1 MEWEGGDQQE
11 WQGEKEG
18 AYDSNQNALC
28 TSMKFQRT
36 SFLNK
41 QTNKQ
46 QTQKCSYQKKK
57 NPAVSNAV
65 PYRDVRGSDCRRDR
79 RPQIIYPVTKQNTC
93 PLS

>member
-41 QTNKQ
+41 QTTNPKVFLPE
-46 QTQKCSYQKKK
+46 KK